1 MRVVLCSERKE
12 RERRFCDDVND
23 VNDDV
28 FEKCFFFL
36 LFFSLFSLSSFSSLF
51 FSFFLFLKIFQRL
64 FLLVKER
71 ERVSSLRVFC
81 DTRLKIIMSYSFA

>member
-1 MRVVLCSERKE
+1 MRVVCSERKE
-12 RERRFCDDVND
+12 RERRFCDDDD

-36 LFFSLFSLSSFSSLF
+36 LFSLFSFVFRLF
-51 FSFFLFLKIFQRL
+51 FSFFLKIFQRL

-71 ERVSSLRVFC
+71 ERVSLRVFC
-81 DTRLKIIMSYSFA
+81 DTRLKIIMSYYFA